1 MKFALSTLIISLL
14 TLLSKAAG
22 FVRDIFL
29 ALFFGA
35 SNLADL
41 FFLALKF
48 PIILGHIFT
57 EESFNASFLPAS
69 AAIKSV
75 RHKYQFARKILLLI
89 IIIFLPA
96 ILLCEIFMPEILSI
110 LAAGKKDDPSFDQ
123 LVLTSRIIF
132 PSIFF
137 VAISCVFIGLLYEKN
152 KFTLANLVPILT
164 SLLIIL
170 AVLTHSYIPI
180 VSNIDYVS
188 ISVLFASIVQ
198 CVLLIFSAPKKLW
211 QEFFV
216 CKRLY
221 TSISA
226 FFNLYWPLCFSA
238 FVLQLTSVYYL
249 YLNSYQESAISW
261 IYFAERIYFLPITL
275 IAIPLATVMI
285 PNISRLILN
294 DKKASYQLQNQ
305 ALKYLILCMIPITI
319 LMFFSSEHLVRFL
332 FERGEFKPEDTFATS
347 EALKIFLIGMPA
359 FCLSIILRPYFAAS
373 YKGRTIFYTSFI
385 SSLAGVI
392 VAMNLIE
399 SMQYLAVPVGV
410 SFSSWFNVSLLVV
423 LQIRNNFL
431 RYDRN
436 LNQYLYKYLFYSFL
450 LGIFLTIFDFFSVN
464 LKNTF
469 IILLSYLI
477 IYTTTIILF
486 IRVFDSELYNKLK
499 DKIKKRIN
507 REV

>member
-1 MKFALSTLIISLL
+1 MLKTY
-14 TLLSKAAG
+14 T
-22 FVRDIFL
+22 
-29 ALFFGA
+29 GA
-35 SNLADL
+35 Q
-41 FFLALKF
+41 
-48 PIILGHIFT
+48 
-57 EESFNASFLPAS
+57 S

-226 FFNLYWPLCFSA
+226 FFNLYWPLCFECWMTGGLGSGPQ
-238 FVLQLTSVYYL
+238 FYL
-249 YLNSYQESAISW
+249 L
-261 IYFAERIYFLPITL
+261 
-275 IAIPLATVMI
+275 
-285 PNISRLILN
+285 
-294 DKKASYQLQNQ
+294 
-305 ALKYLILCMIPITI
+305 
-319 LMFFSSEHLVRFL
+319 
-332 FERGEFKPEDTFATS
+332 
-347 EALKIFLIGMPA
+347 
-359 FCLSIILRPYFAAS
+359 
-373 YKGRTIFYTSFI
+373 
-385 SSLAGVI
+385 
-392 VAMNLIE
+392 
-399 SMQYLAVPVGV
+399 
-410 SFSSWFNVSLLVV
+410 
-423 LQIRNNFL
+423 
-431 RYDRN
+431 
-436 LNQYLYKYLFYSFL
+436 
-450 LGIFLTIFDFFSVN
+450 
-464 LKNTF
+464 
-469 IILLSYLI
+469 
-477 IYTTTIILF
+477 
-486 IRVFDSELYNKLK
+486 
-499 DKIKKRIN
+499 
-507 REV
+507 